1 MLLKW
6 IFNNKYKLMAFI
18 IGLYIVVDVVQ
29 HKGQTR
35 VLFPKSFPTYK
46 IDEKVPVNK
55 NILINLNKN
64 WKKGVNTIDKLNAL
78 SETQSGFECDV
89 YFNIS
94 KNSFE
99 VHHDWNKAT
108 GLGLEDLFNQY
119 KKRNLSA
126 SIWLDF
132 KNLNDS
138 NAKQAL
144 TYLIQVKNKFGLQ
157 NKLLVE
163 SNRIDLLNNFADS
176 GFFTSYYTPM
186 FNPYKLEDEKIKWWV
201 DSLTFVIKNSK
212 VNALSGYYFQYPFL
226 HHYFP
231 QYPILIWSANDRFSL
246 INWLY
251 KRKINRDKSVFIALY
266 P

>member
-6 IFNNKYKLMAFI
+6 IFKNKYKLMAFI
-18 IGLYIVVDVVQ
+18 IGLYIIADVVK

-35 VLFPKSFPTYK
+35 VLFAKNFPVYKVDENVPKA
-46 IDEKVPVNK
+46 K
-55 NILINLNKN
+55 NNLINTDKE
-64 WKKGVNTIDKLNAL
+64 WKKAVNTIDKLNAL
-78 SETQSGFECDV
+78 SEQQGGIECDV
-89 YFNIS
+89 YFNRE

-99 VHHDWNKAT
+99 VHHDWDKST
-108 GLGLEDLFNQY
+108 GLSLEELFNQY

-144 TYLIQVKNKFGLQ
+144 TYLIQLKIKFDLQ
-157 NKLLVE
+157 NKLLIE
-163 SNRIDLLNNFADS
+163 SNRTDLLNNFADS

-186 FNPYKLEDEKIKWWV
+186 FNPYKLNDEEMKFWV

-251 KRKINRDKSVFIALY
+251 KRKIIRDTTVFIALY

>member
-1 MLLKW
+1 MLKW
-6 IFNNKYKLMAFI
+6 IAQNKYKLMAFI

-35 VLFPKSFPTYK
+35 VLFPENFPVYQV
-46 IDEKVPVNK
+46 DENVPKAK
-55 NILINLNKN
+55 NILINTDKE
-64 WKKGVNTIDKLNAL
+64 WKKAVNTINKLNAL
-78 SETQSGFECDV
+78 SEQQSGIECDV
-89 YFNIS
+89 FFNMT

-99 VHHDWNKAT
+99 VHHDWDKPT
-108 GLGLEDLFNQY
+108 GLGLEELFNQY

-144 TYLIQVKNKFGLQ
+144 TYLIQLKNKFDLQ

-163 SNRIDLLNNFADS
+163 SNRTDLLNNFADS

-186 FNPYKLEDEKIKWWV
+186 FNPYKLKDEEMKFWV

-251 KRKINRDKSVFIALY
+251 KRKISRDKSVFIALY